1 MPDRRIRSIVILGGG
16 TAGWMTA
23 AALAKVNSPPQ
34 FTITLIESDQI
45 GTIGVG
51 EATIPTIHWFNR
63 LIDLDERDLIRETQA
78 TYKLGIEFV
87 GWNGDGSCYF
97 HPFGRY
103 GGPHDAAMFYHRW
116 IRAKLAGTAQHHTE
130 YSLTTRTARAGKF
143 TPPAHDPNSILATL
157 GYAYHFD
164 ASLYAALLR
173 RRCEPKGVRRVEGR
187 VTQINQDPESG
198 FITSLQTHR
207 DELIEGD
214 LFIDA
219 SGLRALLIE
228 GTLHSGFEDWSH
240 WLPCDRALAVPSE
253 RVQDPIPH
261 TRSTAHAAGWQW
273 RIPLQHRTGNGM
285 VYSSS
290 FWSDDQAAEVL
301 HAHLDGK
308 PLAQAR
314 PAPAGDS
321 DRAASEG
328 IPSGDLP
335 NRSVTGPTGQPIRF
349 LAGRR
354 RQAWSKN
361 VVAIGLSS
369 GFLEPLESTSIHL
382 IQSAIAK
389 LLALFP
395 TRDCYPETAAQ
406 FNRVF
411 DADVES
417 VRDFLVL
424 HYHRSVGRSEPL
436 WQHCQHM
443 ALPDAVVERMAHFTH
458 TGRIVLR
465 TDELFKEASW
475 FAVMM
480 GQGLEPTDYNPLVD
494 SISAEENRLHLA
506 RIEQQISLALGGMMR
521 HEDYIHKQLRQP

>member
-1 MPDRRIRSIVILGGG
+1 MPDRRIRKIVILGGG

-34 FTITLIESDQI
+34 FTLTLIESEEI

-63 LIDLDERDLIRETQA
+63 LIDLNEVDLLRETQA

-87 GWNGDGSCYF
+87 NWNGEGSRYF
-97 HPFGRY
+97 HPFGRF
-103 GGPHDAAMFYHRW
+103 GGPHDASMFYHRW
-116 IRAKLAGTAQHHTE
+116 IRARLAGAAQSHTA
-130 YSLTTRTARAGKF
+130 YSLTTQAAWASKF
-143 TPPAHDPNSILATL
+143 APPSNDPNSILATL

-164 ASLYAALLR
+164 ASLYAGFLR
-173 RRCEPKGVRRVEGR
+173 RRCEARGVRRVEGK
-187 VTQINQDPESG
+187 VTGIAQDAESG
-198 FITSLQTHR
+198 FITSLTTHR
-207 DELIEGD
+207 GELIEGD
-214 LFIDA
+214 LFIDC

-228 GTLHSGFEDWSH
+228 GALHSGFDDWSH

-285 VYSSS
+285 VYSSK
-290 FWSDDQAAEVL
+290 FWSDEQAAQVL
-301 HAHLDGK
+301 RSHLDSRA
-308 PLAQAR
+308 LAEPR
-314 PAPAGDS
+314 
-321 DRAASEG
+321 
-328 IPSGDLP
+328 
-335 NRSVTGPTGQPIRF
+335 PIRF

-354 RQAWSKN
+354 RKTWLKN

-382 IQSAIAK
+382 IQSGIAK
-389 LLALFP
+389 LLSLFP

-424 HYHRSVGRSEPL
+424 HYHRSAGRSEPM
-436 WQHCQHM
+436 WEYCQHM
-443 ALPDAVVERMAHFTH
+443 SLPDAVTDKMAHFTH
-458 TGRIVLR
+458 TGRIVLA

-480 GQGLEPTDYNPLVD
+480 GQGLEPADYNPLVD
-494 SISAEENRLHLA
+494 TISAEENRAHLA
-506 RIEQQISLALGGMMR
+506 RIEQQIATALRSMTR
-521 HEDYIHKQLRQP
+521 HEDYIRKQSRPS

>member
-1 MPDRRIRSIVILGGG
+1 MPDRRIRKIVILGGG

-34 FTITLIESDQI
+34 FTITLIESEEI

-63 LIDLDERDLIRETQA
+63 LIDLNEVELIRETRA

-87 GWNGDGSCYF
+87 NWNGAGSRYF

-103 GGPHDAAMFYHRW
+103 GGPHDASMFYHRW
-116 IRAKLAGTAQHHTE
+116 IRAKLAGAPENHQE
-130 YSLTTRTARAGKF
+130 YSLTTQAARAGKF
-143 TPPAHDPNSILATL
+143 APPANDPNSILATL

-164 ASLYAALLR
+164 ANLYAAFLR
-173 RRCEPKGVRRVEGR
+173 RRCESRGVRRVEGK
-187 VTQINQDPESG
+187 VTGIEQDPESG
-198 FITSLQTHR
+198 FITSLRTHR

-214 LFIDA
+214 LFIDC

-228 GTLHSGFEDWSH
+228 GTLHTGFDDWSH

-253 RVQDPIPH
+253 RVQDPIPY

-273 RIPLQHRTGNGM
+273 RIPLQHRTGNGI
-285 VYSSS
+285 VYSSR
-290 FWSDDQAAEVL
+290 FCSDEQAAETL
-301 HAHLDGK
+301 RSHLDGRA
-308 PLAQAR
+308 LAEAR
-314 PAPAGDS
+314 
-321 DRAASEG
+321 
-328 IPSGDLP
+328 
-335 NRSVTGPTGQPIRF
+335 PIRF

-354 RQAWSKN
+354 SKAWNKN

-382 IQSAIAK
+382 IQSGIAK
-389 LLALFP
+389 LLSLFP
-395 TRDCYPETAAQ
+395 TRDCYPETAEQ

-424 HYHRSVGRSEPL
+424 HYHRSAGRSEPL
-436 WQHCQHM
+436 WQYCQHM
-443 ALPDAVVERMAHFTH
+443 ALPEALTYRMAHFTR
-458 TGRIVLR
+458 TGRIVLT

-480 GQGLEPTDYNPLVD
+480 GQGLEPADYNPLVD
-494 SISAEENRLHLA
+494 GISPEENRAHLS
-506 RIEQQISLALGGMMR
+506 RIQQQIAAALGPMTR
-521 HEDYIHKQLRQP
+521 HEDYIRKQLRQP